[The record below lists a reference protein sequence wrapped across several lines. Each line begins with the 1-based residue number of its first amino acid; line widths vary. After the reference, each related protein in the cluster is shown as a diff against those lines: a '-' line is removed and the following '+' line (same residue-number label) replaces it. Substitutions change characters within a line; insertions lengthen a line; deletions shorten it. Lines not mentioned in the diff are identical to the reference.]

1 MASILLKEKIHEA
14 LASVVPITLIV
25 LALSFSLAPLPLNIM
40 ALFIGGAVLLILGMG
55 LFSLGVDIA
64 MSPMG
69 EAIGVSMTRTR
80 KVGLV
85 LAISFFIGLIITVA
99 EPDLQV
105 LAEQVSDIPNLVLVL
120 TVGVGVGVF
129 LVVAMLRILFNVPLR
144 FMLLG
149 FYGLVFLLSAFTPGR
164 FIPLAFDAGGVTTGP
179 ITVPFILALG
189 IGVAS
194 IRSDKNSHDDSFGL
208 VALCSIGPILSVMLL
223 GVIFR
228 PDSAGVQ
235 TYALV
240 SISTTGE
247 LALQFLHAFPH
258 YCREVALAVGPIAL
272 VFFLY
277 NFLAR
282 RFRRRSGIFRRSDCK
297 LFRLLRIRRP
307 GGFRRGRLAVSLRGQ
322 RHRHGALLRG
332 GRIGFARQLQQR
344 GEPVARGALLETRP
358 VHRVADRNQRGG
370 GGAFELRQRDD
381 FGDHLLLRHGA
392 EQKGEKVGQNHS
404 GQEAADAA
412 AELVDRSGEGEI
424 PPRLRMEL
432 LDHLVEHQEG
442 DEGPRDH
449 RNRRFEGGR
458 RSRQRIEFADHR
470 FAPDADID
478 GEEQI
483 AEVEIAVEQAA
494 VQADQRGDDGH
505 APEKQHFHDFLTPG

>member
-282 RFRRRSGIFRRSDCK
+282 RFRRRK
-297 LFRLLRIRRP
+297 LASIL
-307 GGFRRGRLAVSLRGQ
+307 
-322 RHRHGALLRG
+322 
-332 GRIGFARQLQQR
+332 IGFAYTYVGLVVFLC
-344 GEPVARGALLETRP
+344 GVNVGFLPAGNYMGVALGASPYKWLLIPLSMLIGYYIVMAEPAVHVLNKQVEEITNGAVPQSAMNRSLSIGVAISAGLAMTRVLTGISIFYMLIPGYLAAILLSFFVPRIFTGIAFDSGGVASGPMTATFLLPFAMGACQSLGGNILTDAFG
-358 VHRVADRNQRGG
+358 VVAMV
-370 GGAFELRQRDD
+370 A
-381 FGDHLLLRHGA
+381 
-392 EQKGEKVGQNHS
+392 
-404 GQEAADAA
+404 
-412 AELVDRSGEGEI
+412 
-424 PPRLRMEL
+424 M
-432 LDHLVEHQEG
+432 
-442 DEGPRDH
+442 
-449 RNRRFEGGR
+449 
-458 RSRQRIEFADHR
+458 
-470 FAPDADID
+470 
-478 GEEQI
+478 
-483 AEVEIAVEQAA
+483 
-494 VQADQRGDDGH
+494 
-505 APEKQHFHDFLTPG
+505 TPLITIQGLASYINAGWPQ

>member
-85 LAISFFIGLIITVA
+85 LVISFLIGLIITIA

-129 LVVAMLRILFNVPLR
+129 LVVAMLRILFNIPLR

-282 RFRRRSGIFRRSDCK
+282 RFRRRK
-297 LFRLLRIRRP
+297 LASIL
-307 GGFRRGRLAVSLRGQ
+307 
-322 RHRHGALLRG
+322 
-332 GRIGFARQLQQR
+332 IGFAYTYVGLVVFLCGVNVGFLPAGNYMGVALGASPYKWLLIPLSMLIGYYIVMAEPAVHVLNKQVEEITNGAVPQSAMNRSLSIGVAISAGLAMTRVLTGISIFYMLIPGYLAAILLSFFVPRIFTGIAFDSGGVASGPMTATFLLPFAMGACQSLGGNILTDAFGVVAMVAMTPLITIQGLGLIYKRRMAAVTAARQFVDTL
-344 GEPVARGALLETRP
+344 P
-358 VHRVADRNQRGG
+358 
-370 GGAFELRQRDD
+370 DD
-381 FGDHLLLRHGA
+381 IIDY
-392 EQKGEKVGQNHS
+392 Q
-404 GQEAADAA
+404 QEAA
-412 AELVDRSGEGEI
+412 
-424 PPRLRMEL
+424 
-432 LDHLVEHQEG
+432 
-442 DEGPRDH
+442 
-449 RNRRFEGGR
+449 
-458 RSRQRIEFADHR
+458 
-470 FAPDADID
+470 
-478 GEEQI
+478 
-483 AEVEIAVEQAA
+483 
-494 VQADQRGDDGH
+494 
-505 APEKQHFHDFLTPG
+505 

>member
-282 RFRRRSGIFRRSDCK
+282 RFRRRK
-297 LFRLLRIRRP
+297 LASIL
-307 GGFRRGRLAVSLRGQ
+307 
-322 RHRHGALLRG
+322 
-332 GRIGFARQLQQR
+332 IGFAYTYVGLVVFLC
-344 GEPVARGALLETRP
+344 GVNVGFLPAGNYMGVALGASPYKWLLIPLSMLIGYYIVMAEPAVHVLNKQVEEITNGAVPQSAMNRSLSIGVAISAGLAMTRVLTGISIFYMLIPGYLAAILLSFFVPRIFTGIAFDSGG
-358 VHRVADRNQRGG
+358 VASGPMT
-370 GGAFELRQRDD
+370 ATF
-381 FGDHLLLRHGA
+381 LLPLARA
-392 EQKGEKVGQNHS
+392 WE
-404 GQEAADAA
+404 
-412 AELVDRSGEGEI
+412 EI
-424 PPRLRMEL
+424 S
-432 LDHLVEHQEG
+432 
-442 DEGPRDH
+442 
-449 RNRRFEGGR
+449 
-458 RSRQRIEFADHR
+458 SRTLSAWW
-470 FAPDADID
+470 PWW
-478 GEEQI
+478 
-483 AEVEIAVEQAA
+483 
-494 VQADQRGDDGH
+494 
-505 APEKQHFHDFLTPG
+505 P

>member
-240 SISTTGE
+240 SISTTRE

-282 RFRRRSGIFRRSDCK
+282 RFRRRK
-297 LFRLLRIRRP
+297 LASIL
-307 GGFRRGRLAVSLRGQ
+307 
-322 RHRHGALLRG
+322 
-332 GRIGFARQLQQR
+332 IGFAYTYVGLVVFLCGVNVGFLPAGNYMGVALGASPYKWLLIPLGMLIGYYIVMAEPAVHVLNKQVEEITNGAVPQSAMNRSLSIGVAISAGLAMTRVLTGISIFYMLIPGYLAAILLSFFVPRIFTGIAFDSGGVASGPMTATFLLPFAMGACQSLGGNILTDAFGVVAMVAMTPLITIQGLGLIYKRRMAAVTAARQFVDTL
-344 GEPVARGALLETRP
+344 P
-358 VHRVADRNQRGG
+358 
-370 GGAFELRQRDD
+370 DD
-381 FGDHLLLRHGA
+381 IIDY
-392 EQKGEKVGQNHS
+392 Q
-404 GQEAADAA
+404 QEAA
-412 AELVDRSGEGEI
+412 
-424 PPRLRMEL
+424 
-432 LDHLVEHQEG
+432 
-442 DEGPRDH
+442 
-449 RNRRFEGGR
+449 
-458 RSRQRIEFADHR
+458 
-470 FAPDADID
+470 
-478 GEEQI
+478 
-483 AEVEIAVEQAA
+483 
-494 VQADQRGDDGH
+494 
-505 APEKQHFHDFLTPG
+505 

>member
-282 RFRRRSGIFRRSDCK
+282 RFRRRK
-297 LFRLLRIRRP
+297 LASIL
-307 GGFRRGRLAVSLRGQ
+307 
-322 RHRHGALLRG
+322 
-332 GRIGFARQLQQR
+332 IGFAYTYVGLVVFLC
-344 GEPVARGALLETRP
+344 GVNVGFLPAGNYMGVALGASPYKWLLIPLSMLIGYYIVMAEPAVHVLNKQVEEITNGAVPQSAMNRSLSIGVAISAGLAMTRVLTGISIFYMLIPGYLAAILLSFFVPRIFTGIAFDSGGVASGPMTATFLLPFAMGACQSLGGNILTDAFG
-358 VHRVADRNQRGG
+358 VVAMVAMTPLITIQGLGLIYKRRM
-370 GGAFELRQRDD
+370 AAVTAARQR
-381 FGDHLLLRHGA
+381 
-392 EQKGEKVGQNHS
+392 
-404 GQEAADAA
+404 
-412 AELVDRSGEGEI
+412 
-424 PPRLRMEL
+424 P
-432 LDHLVEHQEG
+432 
-442 DEGPRDH
+442 
-449 RNRRFEGGR
+449 
-458 RSRQRIEFADHR
+458 
-470 FAPDADID
+470 
-478 GEEQI
+478 
-483 AEVEIAVEQAA
+483 
-494 VQADQRGDDGH
+494 
-505 APEKQHFHDFLTPG
+505 